1 MDLIAM
7 SIFVAIG
14 RSVHGHAMT
23 VTGFLSTAW
32 PFATGLLLGWI
43 IIWARRLSSLSLTQ
57 GVLILSATVGVGMV
71 LRAISG
77 QGTAVPFVFVALGF
91 LGAAMLGWRSVIG
104 LHRQARSNDV
114 LKRRTSR
121 VT

>member
-1 MDLIAM
+1 MDLIAI
-7 SIFVAIG
+7 SVFVAIG

-43 IIWARRLSSLSLTQ
+43 TLWARRSPSFSLMQ
-57 GVLILSATVGVGMV
+57 GVLMLIATVGVGMV
-71 LRAISG
+71 LRVISG
-77 QGTAVPFVFVALGF
+77 QGTAVAFVFVALGF
-91 LGAAMLGWRSVIG
+91 LGAAMLGWRSLVG
-104 LHRQARSNDV
+104 LHRQARSDGV

-121 VT
+121 LT